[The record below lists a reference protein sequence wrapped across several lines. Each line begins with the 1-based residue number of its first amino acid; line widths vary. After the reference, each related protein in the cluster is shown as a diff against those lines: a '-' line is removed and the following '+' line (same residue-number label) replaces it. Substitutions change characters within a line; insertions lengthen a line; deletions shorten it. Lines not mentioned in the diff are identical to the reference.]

1 MPSVRA
7 SKHRTPF
14 LIHSSIAKRELY
26 MNRRGEL
33 HFRAFGMRRSYKT
46 NFRVTQVHQD
56 HVQIIDEKK
65 QTAWNTFCQSAD
77 YQSTR
82 QELRN
87 AVQQAQ
93 MSFDE
98 SNNLYQRRLC
108 KESKAKMKYAAKKL
122 HKAQLALHN
131 FQSPDYFCDV
141 PYDSIFSFE
150 FALGNGLAIMY

>member
-1 MPSVRA
+1 
-7 SKHRTPF
+7 
-14 LIHSSIAKRELY
+14 
-26 MNRRGEL
+26 MNRRGEI
-33 HFRAFGMRRSYKT
+33 HFRAFGMRRSYTT

-82 QELRN
+82 QQLRN

-93 MSFDE
+93 IIFDE
-98 SNNLYQRRLC
+98 SKTWYQKSLC
-108 KESKAKMKYAAKKL
+108 KESKANMYYAAKKL

-141 PYDSIFSFE
+141 PYDSIFSFQ
-150 FALGNGLAIMY
+150 FALGNGLAVMY